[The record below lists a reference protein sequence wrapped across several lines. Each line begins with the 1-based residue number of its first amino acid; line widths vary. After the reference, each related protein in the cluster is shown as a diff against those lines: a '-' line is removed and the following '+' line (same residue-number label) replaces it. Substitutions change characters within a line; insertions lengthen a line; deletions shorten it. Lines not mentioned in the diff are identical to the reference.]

1 MQATVFTFED
11 DGSGTVVFDDGHQE
25 PFAAGAFRRSGLRFL
40 RPGQRVR
47 LRRGDDGAIE
57 ALTISTLPEPD

>member
-25 PFAAGAFRRSGLRFL
+25 GFAPAAFRRSGLRFL

-47 LRRGDDGAIE
+47 LRRDAEGTIE
-57 ALTISTLPEPD
+57 ALTIATLPEPD

>member
-47 LRRGDDGAIE
+47 LRRGDDGTIE
-57 ALTISTLPEPD
+57 ALTIATLPDPD